1 MNKIGIVAAMAAVL
15 VAVLIAM
22 QDEAPEADAGQAVVL
37 SAGAAEN
44 SSGKPGASL
53 GSMAQAE
60 QPAQSPDRDPAS
72 LTAPESPMQEQLAEI
87 ASAYQRTSRFPT
99 YSQPLT
105 NNDWSALNPRAFVPE
120 ERPLSNAPSLRVSIE
135 LPHYIVD
142 SNRDLPVQV
151 IVVSDGSGSS
161 APPLKATAVQALIR
175 SRNASSPPVLLIKTS
190 AQGNVD
196 TFAAT
201 IPSAALSPFANSE
214 AEVAALLTLSDGQ
227 SSSASTMIQIFQSTA
242 SLDAI
247 GAAYNDGTHLVIP
260 AFFQVMDPGM
270 YRLQANLFT
279 QRGEPVAHLNS
290 TFPLST
296 GNVTGILKVHGTTL
310 IEQNLPGP
318 YVLTDINLMRMPA
331 APGEQTRY
339 GSSQAESYPVNG
351 FPLDSYSDE
360 PYQDPATQQR
370 LEFLEKLSAEGSLP

>member
-1 MNKIGIVAAMAAVL
+1 MAAVL

-22 QDEAPEADAGQAVVL
+22 QDEAPEADAGQSIVL
-37 SAGAAEN
+37 SARTPEN
-44 SSGKPGASL
+44 APGRSGESL
-53 GSMAQAE
+53 GPSAPTE
-60 QPAQSPDRDPAS
+60 QPEQSLDAEPS
-72 LTAPESPMQEQLAEI
+72 VAPENPMQEQLAEI
-87 ASAYQRTSRFPT
+87 ASAYQRDSRFPT

-105 NNDWSALNPRAFVPE
+105 DNDWSALNPRAFVPE

-142 SNRDLPVQV
+142 SNRELPVQV

-161 APPLKATAVQALIR
+161 APPLKATSVQVLIR
-175 SRNASSPPVLLIKTS
+175 SRNASSPPVLLVKTRT
-190 AQGNVD
+190 QGNVD

-201 IPSAALSPFANSE
+201 IPATALSPFANAE
-214 AEVAALLTLSDGQ
+214 VEVAALLALSDGQ
-227 SSSASTMIQIFQSTA
+227 SSSASTMIQLFQSTA

-247 GAAYNDGTHLVIP
+247 GAAYTDGTHLFIP
-260 AFFQVMDPGM
+260 VFFQVMDAGM
-270 YRLQANLFT
+270 YRVQTNLFT
-279 QRGEPVAHLNS
+279 QAGEPVAHLNS
-290 TFPLST
+290 TFTLSA
-296 GNVTGILKVHGTTL
+296 GNVTGLLKVHATTL
-310 IEQNLPGP
+310 TEQGLAGP

-360 PYQDPATQQR
+360 PYQDPAAQQR
-370 LEFLEKLSAEGSLP
+370 LEFLEKLSADGSLP

>member
-1 MNKIGIVAAMAAVL
+1 MNKIRIVAGMAAVL

-22 QDEAPEADAGQAVVL
+22 QDEAPEADAGQSIVL
-37 SAGAAEN
+37 SARTPEN
-44 SSGKPGASL
+44 APGRSGESL
-53 GSMAQAE
+53 GPSAPTE
-60 QPAQSPDRDPAS
+60 QPEQSLDAEPS
-72 LTAPESPMQEQLAEI
+72 VAPENPMQEQLAEI
-87 ASAYQRTSRFPT
+87 ASAYQRDSRFPT

-105 NNDWSALNPRAFVPE
+105 DNDWSALNPRAFVPE

-142 SNRDLPVQV
+142 SNRELPVQV

-161 APPLKATAVQALIR
+161 APPLKATSVQVLIR
-175 SRNASSPPVLLIKTS
+175 SRNASSPPVLLVKTRT
-190 AQGNVD
+190 QGNVD

-201 IPSAALSPFANSE
+201 IPATALSPFANAE
-214 AEVAALLTLSDGQ
+214 VEVAALLALSDGQ
-227 SSSASTMIQIFQSTA
+227 SSSASTMIQLFQSTA

-247 GAAYNDGTHLVIP
+247 GAAYTDGTHLFIP
-260 AFFQVMDPGM
+260 VFFQVMDAGM
-270 YRLQANLFT
+270 YRVQTNLFT
-279 QRGEPVAHLNS
+279 QAGEPVAHLNS
-290 TFPLST
+290 TFTLSA
-296 GNVTGILKVHGTTL
+296 GNVTGLLKVHATTL
-310 IEQNLPGP
+310 TEQGLAGP

-360 PYQDPATQQR
+360 PYQDPAAQQR
-370 LEFLEKLSAEGSLP
+370 LEFLEKLSADGSLP

>member
-1 MNKIGIVAAMAAVL
+1 MNKIWIMAGMAAVF
-15 VAVLIAM
+15 VAVLLAM
-22 QDEAPEADAGQAVVL
+22 LDEAPETDAGQTIV
-37 SAGAAEN
+37 SAGGSGSALVAAA
-44 SSGKPGASL
+44 KSL
-53 GSMAQAE
+53 GPAAQTE
-60 QPAQSPDRDPAS
+60 QPEYSPD
-72 LTAPESPMQEQLAEI
+72 PESPESPENPMQEQLAEI
-87 ASAYQRTSRFPT
+87 ASTYQRNSRFPT

-105 NNDWSALNPRAFVPE
+105 DNDWSALNPRAFIPE

-151 IVVSDGSGSS
+151 IVVSDASSSG
-161 APPLKATAVQALIR
+161 APPLKATAVQVLVR
-175 SRNASSPPVLLIKTS
+175 SRNASSPPVLLVRTRE
-190 AQGNVD
+190 QGNVD

-201 IPSAALSPFANSE
+201 IPATALAPFANSE
-214 AEVAALLTLSDGQ
+214 AEVAALLALSDGKN
-227 SSSASTMIQIFQSTA
+227 SSASTMIRLFQSTA

-260 AFFQVMDPGM
+260 AFFQVMDAGM
-270 YRLQANLFT
+270 YRVQANLFT
-279 QRGEPVAHLNS
+279 QTGAPVAHLNS
-290 TFPLST
+290 TFSLST
-296 GNVTGILKVHGTTL
+296 GNVTGLLKVHATTL
-310 IEQNLPGP
+310 REQGLPGP

-360 PYQDPATQQR
+360 PYQDPAAQQR
-370 LEFLEKLSAEGSLP
+370 LDFLEKLSAEGSLP

>member
-1 MNKIGIVAAMAAVL
+1 MNKIRIVAGMAAVL

-22 QDEAPEADAGQAVVL
+22 QDEAPEADAGQSIVL
-37 SAGAAEN
+37 SARTPEN
-44 SSGKPGASL
+44 VPGKSGESL
-53 GSMAQAE
+53 GPSAPTE
-60 QPAQSPDRDPAS
+60 QPEQSLDAEPSAAS
-72 LTAPESPMQEQLAEI
+72 ENPMQEQLAEI
-87 ASAYQRTSRFPT
+87 ASAYQRNSRFPT

-105 NNDWSALNPRAFVPE
+105 DNDWSALNPRAFVPE

-142 SNRDLPVQV
+142 SNRELPVQV

-161 APPLKATAVQALIR
+161 APPLKATSVQVLIR
-175 SRNASSPPVLLIKTS
+175 SRNASSPPVLLVKTR

-201 IPSAALSPFANSE
+201 IPATALSPFANAE
-214 AEVAALLTLSDGQ
+214 VEVAALLALSDGQ
-227 SSSASTMIQIFQSTA
+227 SSSASTMIQLFQSTA

-247 GAAYNDGTHLVIP
+247 GAAYTDGTHLFIP
-260 AFFQVMDPGM
+260 LFFQVMDAGM
-270 YRLQANLFT
+270 YRVQANLFT
-279 QRGEPVAHLNS
+279 QAGEPVAHLNS
-290 TFPLST
+290 TFTLSA
-296 GNVTGILKVHGTTL
+296 GNVTGLLKVHATTL
-310 IEQNLPGP
+310 TEQGLAGP

-360 PYQDPATQQR
+360 PYQDPAAQQR
-370 LEFLEKLSAEGSLP
+370 LEFLEKLSADGSLP